1 MSKKIIKI
9 DELSEKIIEIRKKRK
24 ITVGLSHGVFDLLH
38 IGHILHFNEAKKKVD
53 ILIVSITSDKH
64 VSKGPGRPFFS
75 QIERMGVISNL
86 DSVDYVVLSDA
97 ESSINIIDYIK
108 PNIYF
113 KGPDY
118 KDNSKDFTK
127 KIIQENNLVKKNKGI
142 TFYTS
147 AKKYSSTFLINKMRL
162 EGKKNI
168 SVIKKIKK
176 NFSFEKI
183 KKLIDSLNDVRPLVL
198 GEIIID
204 NYIFCEALGKSG
216 KEPMLVLRDLSEE
229 FYLGGAGAIA
239 NHISEFCK
247 KIFLLSMIGE
257 KKEKFQFIKKKLKS
271 KIIFDYICKIKSPTI
286 IKKRYLES
294 ISGSKVL
301 GVYSLDDNLISEIEN
316 KKLISKFI
324 KIKKKTNLTI
334 LSDYGHGFITR
345 DFAKILIKSSN
356 FIAVNAQINAANF
369 GHHSLENYSNVD
381 LIVINETELRHEM
394 RSKNSDIRDLLKSLS
409 ERLKIKYLV
418 VTRGSSGVVLY
429 NNNKNSYHFCEAYA
443 DKVVDK
449 VGAGDAMLAI
459 LSICLYKKIDI
470 DLSLLIAS
478 FCAAQSVRSIGNK
491 SSINKS
497 VLLKDLQHYLL

>member
-1 MSKKIIKI
+1 
-9 DELSEKIIEIRKKRK
+9 
-24 ITVGLSHGVFDLLH
+24 
-38 IGHILHFNEAKKKVD
+38 
-53 ILIVSITSDKH
+53 
-64 VSKGPGRPFFS
+64 
-75 QIERMGVISNL
+75 
-86 DSVDYVVLSDA
+86 
-97 ESSINIIDYIK
+97 
-108 PNIYF
+108 
-113 KGPDY
+113 
-118 KDNSKDFTK
+118 
-127 KIIQENNLVKKNKGI
+127 
-142 TFYTS
+142 
-147 AKKYSSTFLINKMRL
+147 MRL
-162 EGKKNI
+162 EEKKNI

-271 KIIFDYICKIKSPTI
+271 KIVFDYICKIKSPTI

-301 GVYSLDDNLISEIEN
+301 GVYSLDDNLISEIED